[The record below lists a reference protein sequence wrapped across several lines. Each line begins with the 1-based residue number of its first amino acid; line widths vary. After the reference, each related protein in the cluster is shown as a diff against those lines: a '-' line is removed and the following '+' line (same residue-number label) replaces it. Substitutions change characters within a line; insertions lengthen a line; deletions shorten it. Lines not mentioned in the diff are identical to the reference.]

1 MRCQELKEE
10 GDLCEGGER
19 SREGG
24 GEIPVKEEGDSRE
37 GGGFTVTRRTEG
49 DRKLVARETSADKA
63 DVRNVLKG

>member
-24 GEIPVKEEGDSRE
+24 GEIPVKEEGDSCE
-37 GGGFTVTRRTEG
+37 GGGFTVTREE
-49 DRKLVARETSADKA
+49 DRRRRESRGS
-63 DVRNVLKG
+63 RN